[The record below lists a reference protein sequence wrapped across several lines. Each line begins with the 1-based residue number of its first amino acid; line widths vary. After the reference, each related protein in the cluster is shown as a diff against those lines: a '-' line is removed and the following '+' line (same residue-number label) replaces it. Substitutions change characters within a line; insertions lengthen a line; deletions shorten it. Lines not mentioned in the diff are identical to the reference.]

1 MQLMMLK
8 SKIHRA
14 RVTGKNI
21 NYEGSITIDE
31 EIAERANIRE
41 FEKVDIYN
49 VTNGERFSTYVL
61 FGKKG
66 SRVVELNGAAAR
78 KGEVNDLLIIAAFA
92 LMDEDEAEEF
102 KPFVLLLDEN
112 NNIKKVI

>member
-1 MQLMMLK
+1 MQIMMLK

-31 EIAERANIRE
+31 ELAVRANIKE
-41 FEKVDIYN
+41 FEKVDVYN

-61 FGKKG
+61 FGEKG
-66 SRVVELNGAAAR
+66 SYAVELNGAAAR
-78 KGEVNDLLIIAAFA
+78 KGELNDVLIIAAFA
-92 LMDEDEAEEF
+92 LMDEDEAAEF
-102 KPFVLLLDEN
+102 KPFILLLDEN
-112 NNIKKVI
+112 NHIKNKK